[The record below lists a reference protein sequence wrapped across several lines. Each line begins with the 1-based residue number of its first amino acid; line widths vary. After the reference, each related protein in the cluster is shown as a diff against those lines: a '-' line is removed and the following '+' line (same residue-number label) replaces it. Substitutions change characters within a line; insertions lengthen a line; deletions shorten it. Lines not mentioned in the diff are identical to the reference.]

1 MRRSDT
7 IRSVG
12 PSVVAFGSRIAS
24 TNELAP
30 PPFPPIIGTGFVVDS
45 RGLVVTNRHVIE
57 EMEKIPSEARFV
69 MVFPRPHVF
78 DEKVVAGILTRRIS
92 RVFILDAL
100 EAPDPLF
107 GEVNPDFAF
116 AEIDLQGL
124 PCLELSAEANVIEVG
139 SEVVTMGFPMGEQY
153 LSPYSTDTIS
163 QISPFA
169 RHGIIS
175 SVLPCECEHP
185 HGFSIDIL
193 SEGGASG
200 SPIFLAEEPR
210 VVGILHAGF
219 AHAPVTYGVPAWI
232 LRQGLDALK
241 KDWEPQQVKATLNE
255 VVEAERSTA
264 PKPLEWTR
272 IFRVQSPPD
281 RQG

>member
-1 MRRSDT
+1 M
-7 IRSVG
+7 
-12 PSVVAFGSRIAS
+12 VAFGSRIAS
-24 TNELAP
+24 TNALTS
-30 PPFPPIIGTGFVVDS
+30 PPFPPIIGTGFIVDS

-57 EMEKIPSEARFV
+57 EMEKVPCEARFV
-69 MVFPRPHVF
+69 MVFPRPHVSG
-78 DEKVVAGILTRRIS
+78 ENVIVGMLTRRIS
-92 RVFILDAL
+92 RVFVLDAL
-100 EAPDPLF
+100 RVPEPLF

-124 PCLELSAEANVIEVG
+124 PCLELSAEANMIEVG
-139 SEVVTMGFPMGEQY
+139 SEVVTMGFPMGEKY
-153 LSPYSTDTIS
+153 LSPYSTDSIS

-200 SPIFLAEEPR
+200 SPIFLAEEEAR

-219 AHAPVTYGVPAWI
+219 PDVPVTYGVPAWI

-241 KDWEPQQVKATLNE
+241 GDWEPQLTKATLSE
-255 VVEAERSTA
+255 VIKAEGSRA
-264 PKPLEWTR
+264 PKPLEWTK
-272 IFRVQSPPD
+272 ISVVQSTV
-281 RQG
+281 R